1 MFYIELHFQRIRMR
15 KFRELISIYI
25 NSSIHVALAVVALT
39 YVSAIELALELPDYL
54 VYFIFFASIT
64 GYNFVK
70 YAGIA
75 KLYHISL
82 TSNLRLIQIFSFISF
97 LLMLYFGWQLSALAW
112 LVLLPL
118 GLLNFFYA
126 VPVFLKARNLRSIP
140 FLKVFV
146 IALVWA
152 GVSVYLPVIE
162 TYTELTSTTH
172 WYAGQRFLMVC
183 CLMIPFEIRDIR
195 FDQKWIKTLPQV
207 LGITKTKILGGLL
220 LLIGSGIN
228 FILLDSTH
236 FSVYLLVALSLLLL
250 ILFSKVH
257 QKKHFASFWVE
268 ALPIFYLFVLII
280 FN

>member
-1 MFYIELHFQRIRMR
+1 MNVLKEI
-15 KFRELISIYI
+15 ISIYI

-39 YVSAIELALELPDYL
+39 YVSAIELAFVLPNYL

-97 LLMLYFGWQLSALAW
+97 FLMLYFAWQLSTVAW

-126 VPVFLKARNLRSIP
+126 VPFFLKAKNLRSIP

-172 WYAGQRFLMVC
+172 WYAGQRFLTVC

-220 LLIGSGIN
+220 LLMGSGIN
-228 FILLDSTH
+228 FILLEVIH
-236 FSVYLLVALSLLLL
+236 FKVYLFVALSLLFM
-250 ILFSKVH
+250 IIFSKVH
-257 QKKHFASFWVE
+257 QKKYFASFWVE
-268 ALPIFYLFVLII
+268 ALPIFYLFVLIV
-280 FN
+280 FSSTS